1 MQEWVAAWE
10 AAFNLGAGELP
21 FDGRRG
27 GVVNNGYQVLRDLYL
42 CFGWQDRSDQ
52 LRKQFEDL
60 IPEFRRRYYLN
71 KSPRATEEVT
81 VAVHVRRGD
90 ATTGYARYKY
100 TNTETVLRI
109 TGAVKAILDARAVPA
124 SIRVFSEGDE
134 KDFAELSP
142 LGAEFFLNADPIW
155 TLQELAEADILIVAK
170 SFFSLY
176 AGLMSNGITIVEEF
190 WEWTSVPATDDW
202 IRCNLDGL
210 FDPAAFERQLSVI
223 LETKRNLASAGP
235 GSS

>member
-1 MQEWVAAWE
+1 
-10 AAFNLGAGELP
+10 
-21 FDGRRG
+21 
-27 GVVNNGYQVLRDLYL
+27 
-42 CFGWQDRSDQ
+42 
-52 LRKQFEDL
+52 
-60 IPEFRRRYYLN
+60 
-71 KSPRATEEVT
+71 
-81 VAVHVRRGD
+81 
-90 ATTGYARYKY
+90 
-100 TNTETVLRI
+100 
-109 TGAVKAILDARAVPA
+109 VKAILDARAVPA

-202 IRCNLDGL
+202 IRCNLDGV
-210 FDPAAFERQLSVI
+210 FDPAAFERQLSLI